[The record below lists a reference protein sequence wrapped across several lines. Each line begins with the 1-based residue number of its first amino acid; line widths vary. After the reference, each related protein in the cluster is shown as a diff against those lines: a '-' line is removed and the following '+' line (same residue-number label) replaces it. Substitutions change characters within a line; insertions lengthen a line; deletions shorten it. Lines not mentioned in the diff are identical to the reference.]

1 MPYLYAVETTSTQDV
16 LRAGDLPH
24 GAVAV
29 AEHQTA
35 GRGRSGRHWDD
46 APSTAL
52 LFSVLLRPP
61 QTTPFAQLSLVAGL
75 AVAAAIEREAELPAT
90 VKWPNDVLV
99 DGRKAAGILLEAAEA
114 RVVCG
119 IGINVNQEERDLP
132 LLPRLPAT
140 SLRIGA
146 GRPFDRAVILAAVLG
161 ELERRYALWL
171 TAGLTGFADELEHRH
186 AVRGR
191 RVRVGDRAGTAGAIA
206 ADGRLEIVLDRGDV
220 VLVESGE
227 VELAP
232 ATQVET
238 RETG

>member
-1 MPYLYAVETTSTQDV
+1 M
-16 LRAGDLPH
+16 LRASDLPH

-35 GRGRSGRHWDD
+35 GRGRSGRRWDD

-61 QTTPFAQLSLVAGL
+61 ATTPLAQLSLVAGL
-75 AVAAAIEREAELPAT
+75 AVAAAIERETGLPAHRE
-90 VKWPNDVLV
+90 VAERRPRRRRARWQ
-99 DGRKAAGILLEAAEA
+99 GILLEAAEA

-132 LLPRLPAT
+132 RLPRLPAT

-161 ELERRYALWL
+161 ELERRYAHWL
-171 TAGLTGFADELEHRH
+171 DGGSERL
-186 AVRGR
+186 RGR
-191 RVRVGDRAGTAGAIA
+191 ARAPERRSRPTRPGGRPGGHGRGDR
-206 ADGRLEIVLDRGDV
+206 
-220 VLVESGE
+220 
-227 VELAP
+227 P
-232 ATQVET
+232 
-238 RETG
+238 